1 MTITSVKRAAVRG
14 DNMNNNEKLVN
25 AFCDALEIEKSVVID
40 SLKYQSIEQ
49 WDSISHMM
57 LIAELEDVFDV
68 EIDTDD
74 VIDMSSVA
82 KAKEILARN
91 GIEF

>member
-1 MTITSVKRAAVRG
+1 
-14 DNMNNNEKLVN
+14 MNNKKLIE
-25 AFCDALEIEKSVVID
+25 AFCNALEIEETIVID
-40 SLKYQSIEQ
+40 DLKYQSIEQ

-82 KAKEILARN
+82 KAKEILN
-91 GIEF
+91 KSGIEF

>member
-1 MTITSVKRAAVRG
+1 
-14 DNMNNNEKLVN
+14 MNNKKLIE
-25 AFCDALEIEKSVVID
+25 AFCNALEIEASIVKD
-40 SLKYQSIEQ
+40 DLQYQSIEQ
-49 WDSISHMM
+49 WDSISHMI

-82 KAKEILARN
+82 KSKEILNKN
-91 GIEF
+91 GIKF

>member
-1 MTITSVKRAAVRG
+1 
-14 DNMNNNEKLVN
+14 MNKQKLVQ
-25 AFCDALEIEKSVVID
+25 AFCTALEIENAQVVD

-57 LIAELEDVFDV
+57 LIAELEDVFEV
-68 EIDTDD
+68 EIDTED

-82 KAKEILARN
+82 KAKEILTKY

>member
-1 MTITSVKRAAVRG
+1 
-14 DNMNNNEKLVN
+14 MNNTKLVK
-25 AFCDALEIEKSVVID
+25 AFCDALEIEENIVKD
-40 SLKYQSIEQ
+40 DLKYQSIEQ
-49 WDSISHMM
+49 WDSISHMI

-74 VIDMSSVA
+74 VIDMSSVL
-82 KAKEILARN
+82 KAKEILNKN

>member
-1 MTITSVKRAAVRG
+1 
-14 DNMNNNEKLVN
+14 MNNKKLVE
-25 AFCDALEIEKSVVID
+25 AFCNALEINELIVVD
-40 SLKYQSIEQ
+40 GLKYQSIEQ

-68 EIDTDD
+68 ELDTDD
-74 VIDMSSVA
+74 VINMSSVS
-82 KAKEILARN
+82 KAKEILNKN

>member
-1 MTITSVKRAAVRG
+1 ME
-14 DNMNNNEKLVN
+14 NNKKLIE
-25 AFCDALEIEKSVVID
+25 AFCNALEIDKTMVID
-40 SLKYQSIEQ
+40 SLEYQSIVE

-57 LIAELEDVFDV
+57 LVAELEDAFDV

-82 KAKEILARN
+82 KAKEIITKY

>member
-1 MTITSVKRAAVRG
+1 M
-14 DNMNNNEKLVN
+14 DNNQKLVE
-25 AFCDALEIEKSVVID
+25 AFVNALEIEKEQVID
-40 SLKYQSIEQ
+40 SLQYQSIEQ

-57 LIAELEDVFDV
+57 LISELEDTFDI

-82 KAKEILARN
+82 KAKEIIAKY
-91 GIEF
+91 EFEF

>member
-1 MTITSVKRAAVRG
+1 ME
-14 DNMNNNEKLVN
+14 NNQKLVE
-25 AFCDALEIEKSVVID
+25 AFVNALEIEKEQVVD
-40 SLKYQSIEQ
+40 SLQYQGIEQ

-57 LIAELEDVFDV
+57 LISELEDSFEI

-82 KAKEILARN
+82 KAKEIISKY
-91 GIEF
+91 GVEF